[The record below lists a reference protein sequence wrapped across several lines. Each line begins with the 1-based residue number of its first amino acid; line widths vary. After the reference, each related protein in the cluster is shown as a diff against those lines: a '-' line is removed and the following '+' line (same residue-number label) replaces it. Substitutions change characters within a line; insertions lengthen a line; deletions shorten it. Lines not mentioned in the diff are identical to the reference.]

1 MKLLNFGVML
11 LFFNISKV
19 GAQTEIDSIT
29 YTIGDVHVGIRSMG
43 NEIPLELTGT
53 NTQII
58 SSKEIEKLPVQT
70 TSELLSYVIGVD
82 LRQRGASGVQ
92 ADLGIQ
98 GSGFDQVLVLI
109 NGVRMSDAQ
118 TGHHMLNLPI
128 PIEAIDR
135 VEVIKGANARRYGL
149 NAMAGVVNF
158 ITKKSQESTIVI
170 NSFDGTS
177 FEKDKG
183 GSTYLN
189 LGHRIYATANRGK
202 ANAWFSSSYD
212 NGNGYRNNSAYT
224 TYRNIGELTVPLK
237 KIDLNALIGSI
248 NNDFGANGFY
258 AAPGDSNSKE
268 TVNTYFGN
276 LRATYN
282 LSQKQKLRAN
292 IGLRNNFDHYIYRRN
307 NPSFSQNKHTSEVL
321 MADLNWQNQ
330 LYDWNL
336 AIGVEGRKESIQSTN
351 LKNHNRDFLGAYF
364 DLNRQWNRFFISGGL
379 YALQNEILGLKF
391 YPGIEAS
398 YKIKNEMTAFGN
410 FGTGQ
415 RLPTFTDLY
424 YKGPTNKSNP
434 NLKPESASSFE
445 VGMRY
450 QNEKLKVS
458 GSVFQRNTNQL
469 IDWTRI
475 SLDSAWS
482 PINYN
487 TNIVNGFELNASYS
501 YRKLLFFVNYCGLD
515 IQSSKENNV
524 ISKNALNYLSNQAI
538 AGVFFPIVKNL
549 NVSLQARYIQR
560 NATNGN
566 YWLYSAKF
574 DYRIKK
580 QINVYLNIQNIT
592 NEEYSEVNILPLPP
606 RWISFGSTIRLN

>member
-29 YTIGDVHVGIRSMG
+29 YTIGDVHVGIRCMG
-43 NEIPLELTGT
+43 NEIPLKLTGA

-58 SSKEIEKLPVQT
+58 SSIEIEKLPVQT

-170 NSFDGTS
+170 NSFGGSS
-177 FEKDKG
+177 FEKDKD

-189 LGHRIYATANRGK
+189 QGHRIFATANKGK
-202 ANAWFSSSYD
+202 SNAWFSSSYD

-224 TYRNIGELTVPLK
+224 TYRNIGEFTVPLK

-276 LRATYN
+276 LRATYH
-282 LSQKQKLRAN
+282 LTQRQKFRAN
-292 IGLRNNFDHYIYRRN
+292 IGLRNNFDHYIYRKN
-307 NPSFSQNKHTSEVL
+307 NPSFSQNKHTSEVV

-391 YPGIEAS
+391 YPGIEMS
-398 YKIKNEMTAFGN
+398 YKIRAEFTAFGN

-445 VGMRY
+445 FGLRY
-450 QNEKLKVS
+450 QNDKLKVS

-501 YRKLLFFVNYCGLD
+501 YRKLLFFVNYCGMD
-515 IQSSKENNV
+515 IQSSKENTV

-538 AGVFFPIVKNL
+538 AGILFPLVKNL
-549 NVSLQARYIQR
+549 NASLQARYIQR
-560 NATNGN
+560 NATNGH

-580 QINVYLNIQNIT
+580 QINIYLNLQNIT

-606 RWISFGSTIRLN
+606 RWMSFGLTLRLK